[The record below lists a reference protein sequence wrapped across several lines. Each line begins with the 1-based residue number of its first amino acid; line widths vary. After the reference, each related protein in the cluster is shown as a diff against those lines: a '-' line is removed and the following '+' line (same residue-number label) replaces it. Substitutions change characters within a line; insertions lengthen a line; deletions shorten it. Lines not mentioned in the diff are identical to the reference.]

1 MGSFQL
7 KIVENSTAESEGNFG
22 SVLNCS
28 ESAEKGELLVTGR
41 KVMAGKLKT
50 PAACS
55 NPCLHFQSK
64 EAAIQH
70 A

>member
-28 ESAEKGELLVTGR
+28 ESAEKGELLVHLGSVGR
-41 KVMAGKLKT
+41 IRFKKLSIT
-50 PAACS
+50 S
-55 NPCLHFQSK
+55 
-64 EAAIQH
+64 AI
-70 A
+70 

>member
-28 ESAEKGELLVTGR
+28 ESIEKGELLVNSKNVGR
-41 KVMAGKLKT
+41 KYKVVQTTILYKLA
-50 PAACS
+50 PALINS
-55 NPCLHFQSK
+55 F
-64 EAAIQH
+64 I
-70 A
+70 

>member
-28 ESAEKGELLVTGR
+28 ESAEKGELLVYYCFFFYNLLNN
-41 KVMAGKLKT
+41 K
-50 PAACS
+50 
-55 NPCLHFQSK
+55 
-64 EAAIQH
+64 I
-70 A
+70 